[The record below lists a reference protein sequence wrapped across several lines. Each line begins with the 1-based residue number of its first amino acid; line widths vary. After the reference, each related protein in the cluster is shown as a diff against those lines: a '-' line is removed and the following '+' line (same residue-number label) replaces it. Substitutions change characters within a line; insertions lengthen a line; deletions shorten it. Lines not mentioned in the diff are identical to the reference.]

1 VLRLPEERSHE
12 ESVYSYHAGGPG
24 ARLGRTTQ
32 AQGTRVSAFGLNCI
46 PTPGLHTRAILVGKI
61 RLTNRTIRFVAMCF
75 DLSFPS
81 LFPEVDALDGD
92 VKSIDLSVVAS
103 LENDNQQ
110 KVAENDCQA
119 HSGDGF
125 LNFLC
130 KASDQGG
137 MVGILVSIP
146 SIPLQASSDR
156 AAP

>member
-1 VLRLPEERSHE
+1 MRKVSIVIMLVTLGLGW
-12 ESVYSYHAGGPG
+12 AG
-24 ARLGRTTQ
+24 TTQ

-61 RLTNRTIRFVAMCF
+61 KLTNRTIRFVATCF
-75 DLSFPS
+75 DLSSPS
-81 LFPEVDALDGD
+81 LFPEVDALDGE
-92 VKSIDLSVVAS
+92 VKSIDLSVVTS
-103 LENDNQQ
+103 LENDNQK

-130 KASDQGG
+130 NASDQGG

-146 SIPLQASSDR
+146 PVPPQVSANG